1 MYQPCTSTTVNL
13 GEQRGVTVTRK
24 RVVISPNAALPGSAE
39 TLGPGLITRRSQVQ
53 ILPPPPRNSRSEAL
67 SVRRRGLFVC
77 RLSTFCQHHDGVG
90 GVQLRFML
98 DSVTPVGG

>member
-53 ILPPPPRNSRSEAL
+53 ILPPPPRSIRSEAL
-67 SVRRRGLFVC
+67 FRSPGRASLLGPC
-77 RLSTFCQHHDGVG
+77 QRLVNTTVA
-90 GVQLRFML
+90 
-98 DSVTPVGG
+98 

>member
-53 ILPPPPRNSRSEAL
+53 ILPPPPKRPGQKHSLIRSCRAAL
-67 SVRRRGLFVC
+67 QPTATQRP
-77 RLSTFCQHHDGVG
+77 STDAMEPC
-90 GVQLRFML
+90 
-98 DSVTPVGG
+98 